1 MINRYNL
8 LLQFIQDE
16 GFQGWDPYDGLNSK
30 LFQSTPCRRSRF
42 FRLLWIQLFKIS
54 PVNFRVLSLVPK
66 QYNAK
71 GLGLF
76 LTGYCNKY
84 IQESNSVNFETIRY
98 LVSNILELKSIG
110 YSGSCWGY
118 NFDWQARAFFQPKG
132 TPTIVATSFVANALL
147 DAYEVLKDDQLLKEA
162 RSSCDFI
169 LKDLN
174 RTFNESGDFC
184 FSYSPLDKTQ
194 VFNASVLGSRLLARV
209 YSYTQEEE
217 LKDSAKCSI
226 NFCLPFQR
234 ADGAWPYGTL
244 PYHQWVDNFHTG
256 YMIECISEYQKYTA
270 DHQYDAVISK
280 SLDYYLTTF
289 FEESG
294 IPKYYDNKRYPIDIH
309 APAQLLVTLY
319 RVGKLQENRDLVERV
334 LKWVHENMWDKKGFY
349 YYQKREWWTSKI
361 PYMRWAQAWM
371 FYALS
376 YYKREFNQ

>member
-30 LFQSTPCRRSRF
+30 LFQRTPLRRSRF

-54 PVNFRVLSLVPK
+54 PINLRCLTLVPK

-71 GLGLF
+71 GLGLV

-84 IQESNSVNFETIRY
+84 LHSKNSFDLETIRF
-98 LVSNILELKSIG
+98 LISKILELKSIG

-147 DAYEVLKDDQLLKEA
+147 DAYEVLKDETLLNEV

-174 RTFNESGDFC
+174 RTHNDNGDFC

-217 LKDSAKCSI
+217 LKDSAKRSI
-226 NFCLPFQR
+226 DFCLPFQR

-256 YMIECISEYQKYTA
+256 YMIECICEFQKYTEEN
-270 DHQYDAVISK
+270 QYDEVISK
-280 SLDYYLTTF
+280 SLDYYLSSF

-294 IPKYYDNKRYPIDIH
+294 IPRYYDNKRYPIDIH

-319 RVGKLQENRDLVERV
+319 RVGKLQENRQLVERG
-334 LKWVHENMWDKKGFY
+334 LEWVHENMWDKRGFY
-349 YYQKREWWTSKI
+349 YYQKRKWWTSKI

-376 YYKREFNQ
+376 FYKKEFDQ